1 MPLEANQNYVPMT
14 NNPTLIPSVNFHLW
28 EPCNFR
34 CRFCFA
40 SFQDVKSSIL
50 PKGHL
55 PKEDTLEVVRQLCRY
70 GFSKITFVGGEPTL
84 CPWLPELI
92 AEAKSFNVTTM
103 IVTNGS
109 RVTADYLLPLKGI
122 LDWITLSVDSLNP
135 EINRASGRG
144 GNRMLFS
151 EQDYLEKCR
160 MISDARFRLKIN
172 TVVHRLNYDEVMSG
186 LIAQARPERW
196 KIFKVL
202 PVSGQNNA
210 GIPDLEITDAEF
222 RHFLKINQSLNPGIE
237 IVPENNDAMTG
248 SYLMID
254 PAGRFFDN
262 IKGAYTYGEAILK
275 VGINSALNGINQ
287 DYGKFIERK
296 GRYVWDE
303 IKPSFEPS
311 NV

>member
-1 MPLEANQNYVPMT
+1 MS

-34 CRFCFA
+34 CKFCFA
-40 SFQDVKSSIL
+40 SFQDVKESIL

-55 PKEDTLEVVRQLCRY
+55 PKDDTIEVVRQLCRY

-92 AEAKSFNVTTM
+92 AKAKSFGVTTM

-109 RVTADYLLPLKGI
+109 RITADYLIPLKGI

-135 EINRASGRG
+135 EINRMTGRG
-144 GNRMLFS
+144 NNQILFS
-151 EQDYLEKCR
+151 MQDYLEKCR
-160 MISDARFRLKIN
+160 IIKEAGFRLKIN
-172 TVVHRLNYDEVMSG
+172 TVVHRLNCNEVLSS
-186 LIAQARPERW
+186 LLAKALPERW

-202 PVSGQNNA
+202 PVSGQNSA
-210 GIPDLEITDAEF
+210 GIPELDITDAEF
-222 RHFLKINQSLNPGIE
+222 RHFLEINGNLQQDIE
-237 IVPENNDAMTG
+237 IVPESNDAMTG

-262 IKGAYTYGEAILK
+262 TKGFYTYSEPILK
-275 VGINSALNGINQ
+275 AGVERSLIGINQ
-287 DYGKFIERK
+287 DYDRFIKRK
-296 GRYVWDE
+296 GLYEWDKSAE
-303 IKPSFEPS
+303 LTGSL
-311 NV
+311 